1 MKGEGG
7 LTILKQE
14 ILLVAPYE
22 TNLKSLVDTYVIHPS
37 LVIP

>member
-14 ILLVAPYE
+14 MFLVAPYE
-22 TNLKSLVDTYVIHPS
+22 TNLMFKEPS
-37 LVIP
+37 